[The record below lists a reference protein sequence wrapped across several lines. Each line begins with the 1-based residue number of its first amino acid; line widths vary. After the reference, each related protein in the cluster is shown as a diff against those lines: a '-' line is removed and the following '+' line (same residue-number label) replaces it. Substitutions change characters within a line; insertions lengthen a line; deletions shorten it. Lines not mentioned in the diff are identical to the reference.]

1 MLFHDDCVHY
11 AVNITQLSCDDY
23 NTTTMDSDD
32 SREEIGDEI
41 SEEIDDVGSG
51 DVDPSDTRVCG
62 TDGNTYG
69 AVCQLLQRTADVD
82 VHYAGRCN
90 ATNCRGGRVRNRQS
104 LVLLKLML
112 KLSL

>member
-1 MLFHDDCVHY
+1 MPQDDCVYY
-11 AVNITQLSCDDY
+11 AVNITRLSCDDY

-32 SREEIGDEI
+32 SRDER
-41 SEEIDDVGSG
+41 DDNIGSG

-90 ATNCRGGRVRNRQS
+90 ATNCRGGQVRYRQS
-104 LVLLKLML
+104 LVLNMSKSYFL
-112 KLSL
+112 